1 MPPERQVYLLDPKNL
16 SPETIAVTFAKTS
29 RSPQRFIEIAAELT
43 DEKSAEFHEKWVVG
57 YGHASVAEHAVLHIA
72 VENIS
77 RLAVES
83 LESCRLASY
92 TEKSTRYQ
100 KWGKEDYHHPEELQN
115 HPLQSLYQDT
125 VLSLFTAYEEALP
138 KIRQVIQ
145 QKYPARDGESEAAWE
160 RRIRSKYV
168 DIARFYLPAAALA
181 NVGVTIN
188 ARALEHTLTKM
199 LSHPL
204 SEVRHIGEEMK
215 AVAQANVPTL
225 VKYATPLPYLQHTPQ
240 QLQSLAAHVKENT
253 LPSDWCRLVFR
264 DEEAEVRVLAAALYR
279 FSNADYE
286 WCLEFVKSADLESRH
301 KIAEILL
308 GGLEK
313 HTVPL
318 RELEYTSFVF
328 DLYLDQ
334 GAYFELKRHRMMTQT
349 PQSLSTQL
357 GYALPKGIVLAG
369 LEEHFHKAMR
379 MAHTAYCQ
387 LAQFNRDVASYVV
400 PNAFNRRVLLQMN
413 LRSADHLIALR
424 SADNAHFSLRRVV
437 QRMAEEI
444 KEALPLFAPFMRNNP
459 AETWQSIEQEYFH
472 ETRVIIP
479 Q

>member
-1 MPPERQVYLLDPKNL
+1 MPPKRQVYLLDPKNL
-16 SPETIAVTFAKTS
+16 SPETIAVAFAKTS

-100 KWGKEDYHHPEELQN
+100 KWTKEDYHLPAELEN
-115 HPLQSLYQDT
+115 HPLQSHYQET
-125 VLSLFTAYEEALP
+125 VLGLFEAYEEALP
-138 KIRQVIQ
+138 KIRALIQ
-145 QKYPARDGESEAAWE
+145 SQYPAREGESENAWE

-188 ARALEHTLTKM
+188 ARALEHTLSKM

-204 SEVRHIGEEMK
+204 SEVRQAGEEIK
-215 AVAQANVPTL
+215 RVAQACVPTL
-225 VKYATPLPYLQHTPQ
+225 VKYANPLPYLQSSR
-240 QLQSLAAHVKENT
+240 LKLESLAEQ
-253 LPSDWCRLVFR
+253 LPSSATPADWCNLIYW
-264 DEEAEVRVLAAALYR
+264 DTEAEDHILAAALYR
-279 FSNADYE
+279 FSKRDYAQ
-286 WCLEFVKSADLESRH
+286 CLQVIKSANNGLRRQ
-301 KIAEILL
+301 IAYTLL
-308 GGLEK
+308 GDLEK
-313 HTVPL
+313 HTIPL
-318 RELEYTSFVF
+318 RELEYSTFIF

-349 PQSLSTQL
+349 AQPLSTHL
-357 GYALPKGIVLAG
+357 GYALPRGIVLAG
-369 LEEHFHKAMR
+369 LEDHFRRAMR
-379 MAHTAYCQ
+379 LAHLAYQQ
-387 LAQFNRDVASYVV
+387 LAKFNRQVAAYVV

-413 LRSADHLIALR
+413 LRSADHLISLR
-424 SADNAHFSLRRVV
+424 SAENAHFSLRRAV
-437 QRMAEEI
+437 QRMAEQI
-444 KEALPLFAPFMRNNP
+444 KAAMPLFAPLLRNNP
-459 AETWQSIEQEYFH
+459 AETWQSIQQTYFH
-472 ETRVIIP
+472 DTCVMVDD
-479 Q
+479 

>member
-1 MPPERQVYLLDPKNL
+1 MPPKRQVYLLDPKNL
-16 SPETIAVTFAKTS
+16 PPETIAVTFAKTS

-100 KWGKEDYHHPEELQN
+100 KWTKEDYHLPAELEN
-115 HPLQSLYQDT
+115 HPLQSLYQET
-125 VLSLFTAYEEALP
+125 VLGLFEAYEEALP
-138 KIRQVIQ
+138 KVRALIQ
-145 QKYPARDGESEAAWE
+145 QQYPAREGESETAWE

-188 ARALEHTLTKM
+188 ARALEHTLSKM

-204 SEVRHIGEEMK
+204 SEVRQAGEEIK
-215 AVAQANVPTL
+215 SVAQACVPTL
-225 VKYATPLPYLQHTPQ
+225 VKYANPLPYLQNTSR
-240 QLQSLAAHVKENT
+240 QLQRLAEQI
-253 LPSDWCRLVFR
+253 LPTSQPTDWCSLIFW
-264 DEEAEVRVLAAALYR
+264 DTEAEDHILAAALYR
-279 FSNADYE
+279 FASLDYAQCLRTVKTADSN
-286 WCLEFVKSADLESRH
+286 LRRQ
-301 KIAEILL
+301 IAETLL

-313 HTVPL
+313 HTIPL
-318 RELEYTSFVF
+318 RELEFSTFIF

-349 PQSLSTQL
+349 AQPLSTHL
-357 GYALPKGIVLAG
+357 GYALPRGIVLAG
-369 LEEHFHKAMR
+369 MEDHFRQAMQ
-379 MAHTAYCQ
+379 MAHRAYRR
-387 LAQFNRDVASYVV
+387 LANFNHEVAAYVV
-400 PNAFNRRVLLQMN
+400 PNAYNRRVLLQMN
-413 LRSADHLIALR
+413 LRSADHLISLR
-424 SADNAHFSLRRVV
+424 SAENAHFSLRRAV
-437 QRMAEEI
+437 QRMADQI
-444 KEALPLFAPFMRNNP
+444 KAVTPLFAPLLRNNP
-459 AETWQSIEQEYFH
+459 AETWQSIEQDYFH
-472 ETRVIIP
+472 DTCVRLEE
-479 Q
+479 